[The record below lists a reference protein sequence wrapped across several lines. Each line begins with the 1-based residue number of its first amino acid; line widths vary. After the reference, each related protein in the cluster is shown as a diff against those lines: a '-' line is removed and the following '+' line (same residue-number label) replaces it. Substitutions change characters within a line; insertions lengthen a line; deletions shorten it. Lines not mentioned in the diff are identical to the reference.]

1 MLNKDKIKEMTKE
14 QILEQFTLS
23 CLKYFENHPS
33 DEDYYTFIKIIALLD
48 KKIREEFKRMT
59 ERNK

>member
-1 MLNKDKIKEMTKE
+1 MLNKDKIKEMTRE

-23 CLKYFENHPS
+23 CLKYFENNPS

-48 KKIREEFKRMT
+48 KKIRKEFRL
-59 ERNK
+59 